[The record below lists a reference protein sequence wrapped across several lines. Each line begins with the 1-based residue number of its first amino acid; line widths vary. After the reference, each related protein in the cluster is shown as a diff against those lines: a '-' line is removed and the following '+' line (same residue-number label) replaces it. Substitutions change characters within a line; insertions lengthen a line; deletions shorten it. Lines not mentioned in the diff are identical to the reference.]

1 MKMRI
6 IKQLIDAKE
15 KLIESKKSLDN
26 AISESKKLAKEN
38 RQLLSKIESAEK
50 RGGVLLLND
59 IDTGLIEKL
68 QELTSDDNVI
78 VIFTPDGSRIE
89 IKHKDTNYSNK
100 PGMVRQEK
108 KKKKTVMNN
117 ASKLAKLHIV
127 IRQNQT
133 Q

>member
-15 KLIESKKSLDN
+15 KLIEAKKSLDN
-26 AISESKKLAKEN
+26 TISESKKLEKEN
-38 RQLLSKIESAEK
+38 RQLLSKIESAEQ

-68 QELTSDDNVI
+68 QSLTLDDNVI

-100 PGMVRQEK
+100 PGMVR
-108 KKKKTVMNN
+108 
-117 ASKLAKLHIV
+117 
-127 IRQNQT
+127 
-133 Q
+133 